1 MNYAFRL
8 TSKSFKT
15 KRKRYSLA
23 DGEGLSVDVFPT
35 GKKKW
40 IVSYRVNGKQ
50 TRKNLG
56 EYPELGC
63 KDARQLA
70 RQCKAEVLKEQLGE
84 SKKYVSVK
92 AVENKTGRKYNWRNL
107 KKSCL
112 EKGREIKDIA
122 DPNFGTVKIYP
133 KEAREEVY
141 GIELKRIFG

>member
-1 MNYAFRL
+1 MLSDSQVKAL
-8 TSKSFKT
+8 KPKE
-15 KRKRYSLA
+15 KRYSLA

-70 RQCKAEVLKEQLGE
+70 QM
-84 SKKYVSVK
+84 
-92 AVENKTGRKYNWRNL
+92 N
-107 KKSCL
+107 
-112 EKGREIKDIA
+112 
-122 DPNFGTVKIYP
+122 
-133 KEAREEVY
+133 
-141 GIELKRIFG
+141 